1 MFSMM
6 PSRPSFPVFSVFERT
21 RERVAGYRHGWFRV
35 LVWFLF
41 GAMIILFFPG
51 FLAVWFWRLSDRPP
65 PGRGR
70 RVSMLV
76 LAVLAGL
83 FQLLWVN
90 VLIIDPMAGLGQA
103 RDQSLGITTSDAE
116 SSQAGAANS
125 VEAGPTATA
134 NGSQAEVEIE
144 SGAAD
149 PTTTSQ
155 APVSDTVTAEVESE
169 PATGAQSPTTSA
181 APAPATTT
189 TAAAS
194 EAAVSSSETTAAP
207 ATTTTAAAPTTTTA
221 AASEAAASLPETAAA
236 PATTTTAAAPTT
248 TTTAAS
254 LPETTAAPATT
265 TTTTTTAAAP
275 TTTAPQAIEPTA
287 PVGGALAT
295 LEVAEEGNGGVAY
308 DRDLYGSWTRV
319 SSGCNTRCAVLDD
332 ERRADGTWLS
342 WYDGVVTSDSSR
354 LDIDHMVPLAEAHS
368 SGAWQWS
375 SSRRRDYANDLR
387 HPEALAAVS
396 ASSNRSKGSRDP
408 SEWKPSNRSAWC
420 RYAQDWVTV
429 KVAWGLTADR
439 AEVGALREMLD
450 TCGAN
455 VTLTTIPVRETTP
468 AVAPAATTTVGS
480 AGDAPCPYTSEAG
493 DPCAEV
499 PELGNQSN
507 DVNCGDIPRAF
518 RPLTVVGQD
527 YDRLDGNND
536 GLACTS

>member
-134 NGSQAEVEIE
+134 NASQAEVEIE

-207 ATTTTAAAPTTTTA
+207 A
-221 AASEAAASLPETAAA
+221 
-236 PATTTTAAAPTT
+236 
-248 TTTAAS
+248 
-254 LPETTAAPATT
+254 
-265 TTTTTTAAAP
+265 TTTTAAAP